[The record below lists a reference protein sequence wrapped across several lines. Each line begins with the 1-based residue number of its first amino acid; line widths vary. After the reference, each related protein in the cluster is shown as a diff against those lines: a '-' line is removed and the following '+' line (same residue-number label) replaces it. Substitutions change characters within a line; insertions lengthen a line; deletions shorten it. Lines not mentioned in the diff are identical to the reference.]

1 MKNFNDFIYESKTS
15 RKIYIDMDGVLC
27 DFDKKFKEIS
37 GEDFIEYSD
46 KYGWNKTWKTIEK
59 SGIEYWSEME
69 WNGGGKKLWNFLK
82 NLDNVEILTGSPR
95 DKVGEYA
102 KKGKEIWIKK
112 NIGDIKVNHIE
123 GKLKFTYVKNNDIL
137 IDDMERNCNLWEN
150 AGGIAILHK
159 NTNNTIEEL
168 KKLIF

>member
-102 KKGKEIWIKK
+102 KKEKKYGLKRILEI
-112 NIGDIKVNHIE
+112 
-123 GKLKFTYVKNNDIL
+123 
-137 IDDMERNCNLWEN
+137 
-150 AGGIAILHK
+150 
-159 NTNNTIEEL
+159 
-168 KKLIF
+168 